1 MNYLILF
8 YFILRENALYFS
20 SMTTIHGTH
29 QDPIGDILRHLVFNL
44 VMNDLEDGV
53 NDEVT
58 NVGVDT

>member
-1 MNYLILF
+1 
-8 YFILRENALYFS
+8 
-20 SMTTIHGTH
+20 MTTIHGTH